1 MPDSSSRG
9 NRGRSRRPAPKPTGF
24 QKFVKTI
31 TFGLVD
37 LTPKKQTRKPSPRGE
52 GQSGK
57 RSVEPAGIP
66 DSPRLYV
73 GNLNYD
79 TTDADLEAAFGKFGD
94 LKSASIVS
102 HGGSG
107 RSKGFGFVE
116 FTELSAAKEAVTKL
130 HGTELQE
137 RTIIVNGAKSEKPR
151 RDSEGGGERRE
162 RREPRERRSPRGDDS
177 RREGRSGGR
186 EGRSG
191 GREGR
196 GGGRERGRGGR
207 EHTGNSEN
215 AHQKVKPLDIE
226 TVSSPS
232 LRVSALNKEAT
243 DQDIDDLFEAVGAIQ
258 NRSETSAAEADS
270 REYLI
275 DLASTEDAQKAVE
288 LLHGK
293 AFMGN
298 KISVK
303 GAGE

>member
-37 LTPKKQTRKPSPRGE
+37 LTPKKQTAKAGPRGE
-52 GQSGK
+52 GKSGK
-57 RSVEPAGIP
+57 RSGGPAGIP

-137 RTIIVNGAKSEKPR
+137 RTIIVNGAKSEKPK
-151 RDSEGGGERRE
+151 RDSEGGGRRE
-162 RREPRERRSPRGDDS
+162 RREPRERRSPRGDGN

-191 GREGR
+191 

-215 AHQKVKPLDIE
+215 AHQKVKPLEIE

-232 LRVSALNKEAT
+232 LRVSSLNKEAT

-288 LLHGK
+288 LLDGK
-293 AFMGN
+293 TFMGT
-298 KISVK
+298 KISVA